1 VRARA
6 FKNRALRRAETFDLN
21 FCLFFCLIFFSG
33 VCPYEPSEIGLSEDE
48 EPPDLSLDPEDSLL
62 SVINSSKT
70 LEKAFYITFYHPAIN
85 GRNEEMEL
93 GLERDENGEVCVYI
107 CTHTHTHT
115 HIHTHTH
122 KQRERE

>member
-1 VRARA
+1 
-6 FKNRALRRAETFDLN
+6 
-21 FCLFFCLIFFSG
+21 

-85 GRNEEMEL
+85 GLGDEMEL
-93 GLERDENGEVCVYI
+93 GVERDENGEVFVCVYV
-107 CTHTHTHT
+107 HTHT
-115 HIHTHTH
+115 HI
-122 KQRERE
+122 QRERERERRR